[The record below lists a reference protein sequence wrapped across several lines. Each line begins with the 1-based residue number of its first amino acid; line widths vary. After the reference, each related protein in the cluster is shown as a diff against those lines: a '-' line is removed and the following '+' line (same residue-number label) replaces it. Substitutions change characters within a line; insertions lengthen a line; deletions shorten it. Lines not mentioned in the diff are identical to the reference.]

1 MNGVAESLDVEIVV
15 MKLDEKRKRDGRGGF
30 TLVELIVVLVILGI
44 LAAIMV
50 PALLGWI
57 DKAREKKYLLEARNV
72 VLATQTVATGEYAAG
87 KFTGNATLFINEHK
101 EEIFDIAD
109 ITGGGSND
117 IREMEF
123 QNDGDGNRIAI
134 VKRLTYRTSDNMIIV
149 YDIAESPVYQIGE
162 EIGAPVYDSSWPEII
177 TNYIK
182 DNDLTY
188 KGTSTMRKAVKEAHG
203 GKFPELTAGEKKILN
218 STSDLIQNLKNV
230 DQLTWKPVE
239 VNSAKN
245 NFVLIANESDSES
258 NINAYMVYYDGNY
271 YACLNKVGD
280 KYKFDNN
287 PVDNKLFVGDLENAQ
302 SLSYYEKNLN
312 KVVGKTWVKL

>member
-1 MNGVAESLDVEIVV
+1 
-15 MKLDEKRKRDGRGGF
+15 MKLVGKGRKNGSGGF

-87 KFTGNATLFINEHK
+87 KFTGNATLFINDHK
-101 EEIFDIAD
+101 EEIFRIAD
-109 ITGGGSND
+109 IVVGGSND

-123 QNDGDGNRIAI
+123 QKDGDDNWVAI
-134 VKRLTYRTSDNMIIV
+134 VKRLVYRTADNMIIV
-149 YDIAESPVYQIGE
+149 YDVAGNPVYQIGE
-162 EIGAPVYDSSWPEII
+162 EIGAPAYDSNWPEII
-177 TNYIK
+177 TDYIK
-182 DNDLTY
+182 NNNLSY

-203 GKFPELTAGEKKILN
+203 GKFPELTAGEKKLVN
-218 STSDLIQNLKNV
+218 THSSAIQNMGNI

-239 VNSAKN
+239 VSGAKN
-245 NFVLIANESDSES
+245 NFVLIANDSDSES
-258 NINAYMVYYDGNY
+258 NINAYVVYYNGNY
-271 YACLNKVGD
+271 YACLNKVGN

-287 PVDNKLFVGDLENAQ
+287 SVNNGFSVDSLETAQ
-302 SLSYYEKNLN
+302 SLSYYENNLN
-312 KVVGKTWVKL
+312 EVTGKTWVKL

>member
-1 MNGVAESLDVEIVV
+1 
-15 MKLDEKRKRDGRGGF
+15 MKLVGKGRKNGSGGF

-87 KFTGNATLFINEHK
+87 KFTGNATLFINDHK
-101 EEIFDIAD
+101 EEIFRIAD
-109 ITGGGSND
+109 IAVGGSND

-123 QNDGDGNRIAI
+123 QKDGDDNWVAI
-134 VKRLTYRTSDNMIIV
+134 VKRLVYRTADNMIIV
-149 YDIAESPVYQIGE
+149 YDVAGNPVYQIGE
-162 EIGAPVYDSSWPEII
+162 EIGAPAYDSNWPEII
-177 TNYIK
+177 TDYIK
-182 DNDLTY
+182 NNNLSY

-203 GKFPELTAGEKKILN
+203 GKFPELTAGEKKLVN
-218 STSDLIQNLKNV
+218 THSSAIQNMGNI

-239 VNSAKN
+239 VSGAKN
-245 NFVLIANESDSES
+245 NFVLIANDSDSES
-258 NINAYMVYYDGNY
+258 NINAYVVYYNGNY
-271 YACLNKVGD
+271 YACLNKVGN

-287 PVDNKLFVGDLENAQ
+287 SVNNGFSVDSLETAQ
-302 SLSYYEKNLN
+302 SLSYYENNLN
-312 KVVGKTWVKL
+312 EVTGKTWVKL